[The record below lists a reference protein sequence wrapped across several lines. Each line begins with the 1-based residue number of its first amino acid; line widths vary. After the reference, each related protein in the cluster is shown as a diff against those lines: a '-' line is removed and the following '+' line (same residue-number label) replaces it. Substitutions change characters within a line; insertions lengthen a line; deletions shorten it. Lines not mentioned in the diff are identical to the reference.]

1 MELNETLSTILRNG
15 TDLQSSGTTGTPKV
29 IFQSPEK
36 LYHANAMALICQNIT
51 EQSKVYTVCKMAHAG
66 GLLAQTLPAFS
77 IGASITV
84 VDFNAYEFNKEITK
98 YTHTHLT
105 PTHGR
110 ILALTKGFKH
120 LDLTGIHVTCGSDP
134 VPWEMIESFVSKGAT
149 FTTNWGM
156 TEIGPCAINTTFTN
170 MEQVEDYKSRSID
183 GATLLGDISY
193 CAVDIRDNELYVKGD
208 ISVYGDKWFA
218 TGDMVTVNDNG
229 EFYFLGRK

>member
-1 MELNETLSTILRNG
+1 MELNKTLSNILKNG
-15 TDLQSSGTTGTPKV
+15 TTLKSSGTTGPQKE

-36 LYHANAMALICQNIT
+36 LYHANAIAVNSQNIT
-51 EQSKVYTVCKMAHAG
+51 EKSKIYTVCKMAHAG

-84 VDFNAYEFNKEITK
+84 VDFNAYKFLKDITN

-120 LDLTGIHVTCGSDP
+120 LDLTGVHVTCGSDP
-134 VPWEMIESFVSKGAT
+134 VPWDMIESFVSKGAT

-156 TEIGPCAINTTFTN
+156 TEIGPCAINTTFTSL
-170 MEQVEDYKSRSID
+170 EQIEDYKSRELV
-183 GATLLGDISY
+183 GATFLGDRTY
-193 CAVDIRDNELYVKGD
+193 CYIDIKDGELYVKGD
-208 ISVYGDKWFA
+208 ISVYGNEWFA
-218 TGDMVTVNDNG
+218 TGDNVAVNSNG
-229 EFYFLGRK
+229 EFYYYGRI

>member
-36 LYHANAMALICQNIT
+36 LYHANAMALVCQNIT

-105 PTHGR
+105 PTHGH

-156 TEIGPCAINTTFTN
+156 TEVGPCAITVSYTHL
-170 MEQVEDYKSRSID
+170 
-183 GATLLGDISY
+183 TLPTIY
-193 CAVDIRDNELYVKGD
+193 
-208 ISVYGDKWFA
+208 SV
-218 TGDMVTVNDNG
+218 
-229 EFYFLGRK
+229 

>member
-36 LYHANAMALICQNIT
+36 LYHATAMALVCQNIT

-105 PTHGR
+105 PTHGH

-134 VPWEMIESFVSKGAT
+134 VPWEMIESIVSKGAT

-156 TEIGPCAINTTFTN
+156 TEVGPCAINTTFTN
-170 MEQVEDYKSRSID
+170 MEQVEDYKSRGID
-183 GATLLGDISY
+183 GATLLGDMSY
-193 CAVDIRDNELYVKGD
+193 CAVDIRDNELYVKGE

>member
-36 LYHANAMALICQNIT
+36 LYHANAMALVCQNIT